1 MGDVIRLLSAE
12 KDILVTN
19 KTRHTLNKLEPGDF
33 AEAVKGIPGLIPR
46 TPGAII
52 RALLGVL
59 LFFCGILFGVWL
71 IIRFRR
77 DT

>member
-1 MGDVIRLLSAE
+1 M
-12 KDILVTN
+12 TN
-19 KTRHTLNKLEPGDF
+19 KTRHTQSRPEPPDG
-33 AEAVKGIPGLIPR
+33 AEAVKGISDLIPR
-46 TPGAII
+46 TPGTIF

-59 LFFCGILFGVWL
+59 LFFIGIFLGIWL

>member
-19 KTRHTLNKLEPGDF
+19 KTRHTLNKLQPDDF
-33 AEAVKGIPGLIPR
+33 AEAVKGTPGLIPR
-46 TPGAII
+46 TPGAIF

-71 IIRFRR
+71 IIRSRR